1 MCSGENVCVAGSEW
15 LLGPLSSRAG
25 RLSLGRAV
33 GELQCGGGGGGG
45 EEEGEMTKR
54 KAVEMVFKGGIPH
67 CLLFH

>member
-25 RLSLGRAV
+25 RLSLG
-33 GELQCGGGGGGG
+33 ELQCGGGGGGG

-54 KAVEMVFKGGIPH
+54 KTVEMVFKGGIPH